1 MSAGV
6 AILSVHD
13 MTFTRTE
20 EKRTFTFDFFLFLIN
35 STFLLRLMVLKSF
48 VTRIFFPPLNY
59 RLIRTIIEKNGLV

>member
-48 VTRIFFPPLNY
+48 VTRVFFL
-59 RLIRTIIEKNGLV
+59 L